1 MKNTVITKTIDD
13 LGRIVLPKDIRKKL
27 GMEIRSAVDVRV
39 EDDKIIISKF
49 HNECIFC
56 GSKENLH
63 EFRGKYICHDCLD
76 QLEKNNL

>member
-1 MKNTVITKTIDD
+1 MKDTVITKTIDD

-56 GSKENLH
+56 GSQDDLT
-63 EFRGKYICHDCLD
+63 EFKDKYVCSECLK
-76 QLEKNNL
+76 QLENE